1 MKKMRWIALILALLL
16 ALAAAG
22 CSGSGAATPTSAT
35 PTPAPTAAPTQESEP
50 VELSVSAAASLTEAL
65 TKIQAAYQKEAPDV
79 NVTMNFAS
87 SGALQTQIE
96 EGAPADLFLSAAQKQ
111 MNALSEKGLIV
122 EESRVNLLENK
133 VVLIVPKDSMANL
146 TGFEDC
152 MGDAVQMIA
161 IGDPAS
167 VPVGQ
172 YAQEVFTYL
181 NGWDAVLAKANLGTD
196 VKQVLSWVE
205 SGDVDC
211 GVVYSTDAAVSEGV
225 KVVAEAPKGSHKTV
239 SYPAAVV
246 KASENQEA
254 AQDFLD
260 YLKTDAAQQI
270 FTEYGFTVSK

>member
-1 MKKMRWIALILALLL
+1 MKKKRCIALVLALLL
-16 ALAAAG
+16 ALAATGCAG
-22 CSGSGAATPTSAT
+22 PGAAA
-35 PTPAPTAAPTQESEP
+35 PAPVPTAAPTQEPET

-65 TKIQAAYQKEAPDV
+65 TRIQAAYQKEEPYV
-79 NVTMNFAS
+79 NITMNFAS

-111 MNALSEKGLIV
+111 MDALSEKGLIV

-133 VVLIVPKDSMANL
+133 VVLIVPKDSTANI

-152 MGDAVQMIA
+152 LGDAVGMIA

-181 NGWDAVLAKANLGTD
+181 NGWDTVLAKANLGTD

-225 KVVAEAPKGSHKTV
+225 RIIAEAPEGSHKTV
-239 SYPAAVV
+239 SYPAALV
-246 KASENQEA
+246 KAGEHQEA

-260 YLKTDAAQQI
+260 YLKTDAARQI
-270 FTEYGFTVSK
+270 FTEYGFTVSE